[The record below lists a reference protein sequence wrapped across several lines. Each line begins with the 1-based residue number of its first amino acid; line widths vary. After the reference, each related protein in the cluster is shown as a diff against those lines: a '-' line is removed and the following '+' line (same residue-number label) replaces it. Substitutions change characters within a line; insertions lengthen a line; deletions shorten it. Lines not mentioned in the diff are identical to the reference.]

1 MLTRRVPQDDA
12 AHRLA
17 DNAAVHAATRVP
29 FESIDRA
36 RRMVR
41 RIGIFHPV
49 NLGPRVGN
57 KAVAGFL
64 IDWRHIPVAN
74 GTALSLLAH
83 WSGMPEE
90 C

>member
-1 MLTRRVPQDDA
+1 
-12 AHRLA
+12 
-17 DNAAVHAATRVP
+17 
-29 FESIDRA
+29 
-36 RRMVR
+36 MVR

-49 NLGPRVGN
+49 NLGPRLEN

-74 GTALSLLAH
+74 GTAFSLLAH